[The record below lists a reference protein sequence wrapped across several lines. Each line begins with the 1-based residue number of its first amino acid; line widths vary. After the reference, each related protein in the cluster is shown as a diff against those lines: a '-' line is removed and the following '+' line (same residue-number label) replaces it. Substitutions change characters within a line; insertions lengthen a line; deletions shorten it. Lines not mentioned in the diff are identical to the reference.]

1 MIYGGSKMFKYIPLE
16 NQIAIERA
24 NNAKLKAENIKLKG
38 DLDYIAMMTDVELDD
53 DEITESEDEEDEAQ

>member
-1 MIYGGSKMFKYIPLE
+1 MFKYIPLE

-38 DLDYIAMMTDVELDD
+38 DLDYIAMMTDVDLDN
-53 DEITESEDEEDEAQ
+53 EEVLDNGEE

>member
-1 MIYGGSKMFKYIPLE
+1 MFKYIPLE
-16 NQIAIERA
+16 KQIAIERA

-53 DEITESEDEEDEAQ
+53 DEITESEADNNGAQ